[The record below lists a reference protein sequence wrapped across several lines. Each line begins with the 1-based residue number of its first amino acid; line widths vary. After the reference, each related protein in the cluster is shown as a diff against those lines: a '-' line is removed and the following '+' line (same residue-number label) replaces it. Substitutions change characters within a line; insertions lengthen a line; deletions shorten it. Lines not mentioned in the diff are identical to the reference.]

1 MKHSAV
7 TNEVD
12 RQDTT
17 YIIHIAH
24 QRHDVERHDNRQ
36 RRDTRHTRVTRV
48 TRERGPETIYDD
60 EMSVVGS
67 ERVRLPT

>member
-17 YIIHIAH
+17 YIIHIAY

-36 RRDTRHTRVTRV
+36 RRDTRHTRVTRDQ
-48 TRERGPETIYDD
+48 GPGTIYDD